1 MSTKCPKCGQEITR
15 EDSQCPQCGV
25 LLKWVKK
32 SEQKRQDG
40 EKEAD
45 RTEADVRFCPD
56 CGGKLGAGQ
65 KFCPECGTPV
75 AGRKAGPPPV
85 RAAGYAT
92 DTRKYDEAVRMGQ
105 EVEEWG
111 HLNDMGPGC
120 LDPIAFVG
128 GPPVAGVVFFC
139 GAYFWHEL
147 WYFFGAIVVLWLVAA
162 CCRMAVRVRL
172 GERDTEGARRALQ
185 YARVFSVLTLLAVGA
200 AMVDFW
206 CHLESCAEKYDR
218 KVEEAADGLKRGLDG
233 AARRLQR

>member
-1 MSTKCPKCGQEITR
+1 MSTKCPKCGREITR
-15 EDSQCPQCGV
+15 EDLQCPQCGV

-32 SEQKRQDG
+32 SEQKRRDE
-40 EKEAD
+40 EKDAD
-45 RTEADVRFCPD
+45 NPEVGVRFCPG
-56 CGGKLGAGQ
+56 CGGKLEVGQ
-65 KFCPECGTPV
+65 KFCPECGTAV
-75 AGRKAGPPPV
+75 GGRKAGSSPG
-85 RAAGYAT
+85 RAAGCAT

-172 GERDTEGARRALQ
+172 GARDTEGARRALQ

-233 AARRLQR
+233 ATRRLQR